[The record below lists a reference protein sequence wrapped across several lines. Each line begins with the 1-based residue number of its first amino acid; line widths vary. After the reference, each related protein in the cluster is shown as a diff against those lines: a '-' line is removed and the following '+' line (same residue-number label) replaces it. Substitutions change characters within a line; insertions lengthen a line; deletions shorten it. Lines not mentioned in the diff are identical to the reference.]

1 MAMTASERL
10 DAHPEAGT
18 PAALQSILEVAN
30 DLIHSVSADG
40 RILYA
45 NQAWRE
51 TLGYETADLQN
62 LSIFDVIHPDY
73 TAHCREVISRVLAGE
88 NVGLVEVVFVAKDGR
103 NVSVEGSVARAG
115 ERNGQAATVGVFRDA
130 TRRKAAEEA
139 LRESEERYRT
149 SFGQALSG
157 VALVSPGGQ
166 YIRVN
171 RALCAMLGYTE
182 EELLSLNFRD
192 VTVADDV
199 ATIEENIK
207 DVLTNGIDS
216 FQMEK
221 RYIHKDGHLV
231 WALLSVSIVRDAHRR
246 PVHWVAQVVDTT
258 TRHLAEKALRESEK
272 RYHSERDF
280 NAAIFDSAGSLLV
293 VVDGNGTVLR
303 FNRACEELSG
313 YSRNEVEGKG
323 FWEVLGW
330 GDPRIAARL
339 KWAFERREEGLL
351 PPSWEDFWV
360 MRNGS
365 RRLISWSLSRLSE
378 DSSGPEYFIASGVD
392 ITHSREQ
399 EEALRES
406 EERFRRA
413 FDDASTGMA
422 LVSTGGK
429 WLKVNRALCELVGYT
444 EQELLATD
452 FQSLTHPDDLEPDV
466 AGVNQLLAGDIQT
479 YQMEKRYIHKQGRIV
494 WALLSVSLVHDA
506 SGQAQYFL
514 SQIQDITARKR
525 AEEAQRLLVD
535 AGTMLA
541 SSIDYSQTLHN
552 VARLVVRSLA
562 DYCVMYLLEEDG
574 QIHRTAGAHSALQ
587 QELLEDDFLRY
598 SPSSGVN
605 SLVAQVI
612 HTGEPLLLIEIP
624 PAVMQANAYDDTQ
637 FDMMRE
643 LDAQSCMVVPL
654 EATDRVIG
662 AMVLA
667 LSGPKRRYSGA
678 YLSLARDVARRAAL
692 ALDNAR
698 LFQQAKD
705 AIAGRDALLSVVSH
719 DMTNYLM
726 AISAFTNML
735 PDLVP
740 GDRSPE
746 SLQLLEGLAHIRGAA
761 LQMDRLVRDLLDFA
775 KVQAGQPITL
785 DRKPVDLVA
794 LAREVVAQQHATS
807 KHRIVMTTQE
817 IDLTGSWDGDK
828 LARVLVNLLSN
839 AVKYSPRGGDVVVSI
854 ERQHDEAGTWAVLSV
869 RDQGVGIPR
878 EDLPNLFTR
887 FARARNVLDIKGAGL
902 GLFSVH
908 AIVTL
913 HGGTVSVES
922 EEGVGALFTVRL
934 PINGK
939 QERGRA
945 PQQAHT

>member
-1 MAMTASERL
+1 MALTASERL
-10 DAHPEAGT
+10 DSHVDAGT
-18 PAALQSILEVAN
+18 PAALESILELAN

-51 TLGYETADLQN
+51 TLGYETADLQD
-62 LSIFDVIHPDY
+62 LSIFDVIHPEY
-73 TAHCREVISRVLAGE
+73 IAHCRDVISRVLAGE
-88 NVGLVEVVFVAKDGR
+88 SVGLVEVVFVARDGR
-103 NVSVEGSVARAG
+103 NVSVEGSLARTV
-115 ERNGQAATVGVFRDA
+115 EHNEQAATVGVFRDA
-130 TRRKAAEEA
+130 TRRKVAEEA

-149 SFGQALSG
+149 SFDQALSG

-171 RALCAMLGYTE
+171 RALCSMLGYTE
-182 EELLSLNFRD
+182 EELLGLNFRD
-192 VTVADDV
+192 VTVADDIPG
-199 ATIEENIK
+199 IEENIK
-207 DVLTNGIDS
+207 HVLTNGCDS
-216 FQMEK
+216 FQTEK
-221 RYIHKDGHLV
+221 RYIHKDGHFV
-231 WALLSVSIVRDAHRR
+231 WALLSVSIIRDAGGR

-258 TRHLAEKALRESEK
+258 TRHQAEDALRASEE
-272 RYHSERDF
+272 RYRNERDF
-280 NAAIFDSAGSLLV
+280 NAAIFDAAGILLV

-313 YSRNEVEGKG
+313 YSRNEVEGRG

-330 GDPRIAARL
+330 GDAQIAARL

-351 PPSWEDFWV
+351 PPSWEDYWV

-378 DSSGPEYFIASGVD
+378 DSTGPEYFIASGIDV
-392 ITHSREQ
+392 THSREQ

-422 LVSTGGK
+422 LVGIDGQ
-429 WLKVNRALCELVGYT
+429 WVKVNRAVCEIMGYT
-444 EQELLATD
+444 EQELLATN
-452 FQSLTHPDDLEPDV
+452 FQSLTHTDDLEADL
-466 AGVNQLLAGDIQT
+466 AKMEQLVAGDIQT
-479 YQMEKRYIHKQGRIV
+479 YQMEKRYIHKQGRTV
-494 WALLSVSLVHDA
+494 WALLSVSLVHDG
-506 SGQAQYFL
+506 SGRAQYFL
-514 SQIQDITARKR
+514 SQVQDITARKR

-541 SSIDYSQTLHN
+541 SSIDYSGTLDN

-562 DYCVMYLLEEDG
+562 DFCVMYLLEEDG
-574 QIHRTAGAHSALQ
+574 QIHRTAGAHSQSEAKV
-587 QELLEDDFLRY
+587 LEEDFLRY
-598 SPSSGVN
+598 SPSPGVN
-605 SLVAQVI
+605 SLVAKVI
-612 HTGEPLLLIEIP
+612 NTGEPLLMVDIP
-624 PAVMQANAYDDTQ
+624 RDVLEQNAYDDTQ
-637 FDMMRE
+637 FEMMLK
-643 LDAQSCMVVPL
+643 LDTRSCIIVPL
-654 EATDRVIG
+654 EAPDRVIG

-667 LSGPKRRYSGA
+667 LSGPERRYSGA
-678 YLSLARDVARRAAL
+678 DLSLARDVARRAAL

-698 LFQQAKD
+698 LFQQARD

-746 SLQLLEGLAHIRGAA
+746 SQQLLEGLAHIREAA

-794 LAREVVAQQHATS
+794 LTREVVAQQHATS
-807 KHRIVMTTQE
+807 KHRIVVTTQE
-817 IDLTGSWDGDK
+817 SDLTGSWDADK

-854 ERQHDEAGTWAVLSV
+854 ERQQDGEGKWAVLSV

-922 EEGVGALFTVRL
+922 EEGVGSVFAVRL
-934 PINGK
+934 PLNGK
-939 QERGRA
+939 
-945 PQQAHT
+945 